1 MRFNRHPQ
9 LVELARQFGL
19 PTEGD
24 CAATLIEYAVTRA
37 ASYLRDFP
45 VDSLTTF
52 QLLVA
57 NRLGVKVEWLHS
69 KADVQ
74 KLAEKYRAFCPDIR
88 VHLRAE
94 FVFGETEGITLDGEP
109 DRSGGHRYLAV
120 VNAMGAQSPRAYF
133 TSWHEV
139 AHLLVHPSGVPL
151 EMVRRYP
158 PQEEY
163 KKDPVEQLV
172 DQIAA
177 RLAFYA
183 PFFEPALQKGY
194 ERYGGFGFKAI
205 EYARN
210 VAVPKASLFATV
222 LGSLAFCER
231 PSLFLSITTGLK
243 KAEERVLYSSQQP
256 LDFFRP
262 SFETQARATK
272 VISSLHEH
280 HKLFAIRENM
290 RVPQR
295 SALMTA
301 FESPVD
307 IHLVAEEDQE
317 WWETRATGNL
327 GALPLHVHALK
338 RGSYVYGIVEAA
350 A

>member
-1 MRFNRHPQ
+1 M
-9 LVELARQFGL
+9 
-19 PTEGD
+19 
-24 CAATLIEYAVTRA
+24 LI
-37 ASYLRDFP
+37 
-45 VDSLTTF
+45 
-52 QLLVA
+52 
-57 NRLGVKVEWLHS
+57 
-69 KADVQ
+69 
-74 KLAEKYRAFCPDIR
+74 
-88 VHLRAE
+88 
-94 FVFGETEGITLDGEP
+94 
-109 DRSGGHRYLAV
+109 
-120 VNAMGAQSPRAYF
+120 
-133 TSWHEV
+133 
-139 AHLLVHPSGVPL
+139 HPSGEPF
-151 EMVRRYP
+151 EAVRRYL
-158 PQEEY
+158 PQEER

-172 DQIAA
+172 DRIAA
-177 RLAFYA
+177 RLAFYP
-183 PFFEPALQKGY
+183 PFFEPAFQQGF

-205 EYARN
+205 EHARN
-210 VAVPKASLFATV
+210 MAAPEASLFASV

-231 PSLFLSITTGLK
+231 PALFLSITPSLK

-272 VISSLHEH
+272 VIPSLHEH
-280 HKLFAIRENM
+280 HKLFAIQENM

-327 GALPLHVHALK
+327 GALPLQVHALK